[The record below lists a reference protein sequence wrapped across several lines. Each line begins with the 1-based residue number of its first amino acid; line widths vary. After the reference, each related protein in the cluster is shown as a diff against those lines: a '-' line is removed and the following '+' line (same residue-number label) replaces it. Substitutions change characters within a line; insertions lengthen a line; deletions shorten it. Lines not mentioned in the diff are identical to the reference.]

1 MKIIQFYKNI
11 TNLRLYVHGIFH
23 WHWTV
28 IAPIVYGP
36 NKWEKKLLWQ
46 KYYQFT
52 ILSTGMFLTGIA
64 LPWNWISLDAG
75 VTLATIIF
83 YIDSYLYWIVYWSI
97 KSIQSPEDKVRR
109 DQFGNAPS
117 QWEMTLHCN
126 IISHWLGTYTKW
138 SPSQHTLQHQYGLI
152 WKTWW
157 PKLAQHPKFPLSM
170 VSLHHWSLNVTTES
184 NSTNLKHLLTTI
196 LWTAR

>member
-1 MKIIQFYKNI
+1 
-11 TNLRLYVHGIFH
+11 
-23 WHWTV
+23 
-28 IAPIVYGP
+28 
-36 NKWEKKLLWQ
+36 
-46 KYYQFT
+46 
-52 ILSTGMFLTGIA
+52 MFFTGIA
-64 LPWNWISLDAG
+64 LPWKWTSLDAG

-83 YIDSYLYWIVYWSI
+83 HIDSYLYWIVYWSI
-97 KSIQSPEDKVRR
+97 KSVQSPEDKVRR
-109 DQFGNAPS
+109 DQFVNAPS

-126 IISHWLGTYTKW
+126 IISYWLGTYTKW
-138 SPSQHTLQHQYGLI
+138 SLSQHTLQHQYGLI
-152 WKTWW
+152 RKTWW